1 MKANAKSVLLSKD
14 LLFEWTF
21 RNIRARYQQS
31 LLGWL
36 WAVIQPAAQA
46 FIFTIVFTRFVPVE
60 TGDVPYVLF
69 SYIAMVPWTFLATS
83 LPDMSNSLVDNMALV
98 TKIYFH
104 REVLPVAAMLA
115 RFMDFAIASVLTV
128 VLMIYFQTPFFPLG
142 WLFIPVNSGD
152 RVCVVA
158 GNWVGVCSGKCI
170 FP

>member
-104 REVLPVAAMLA
+104 A
-115 RFMDFAIASVLTV
+115 RSLTCCRYACTV
-128 VLMIYFQTPFFPLG
+128 HGFCHRLGIDCRADDLLSNAFFPP
-142 WLFIPVNSGD
+142 WMAFYSSDSGD